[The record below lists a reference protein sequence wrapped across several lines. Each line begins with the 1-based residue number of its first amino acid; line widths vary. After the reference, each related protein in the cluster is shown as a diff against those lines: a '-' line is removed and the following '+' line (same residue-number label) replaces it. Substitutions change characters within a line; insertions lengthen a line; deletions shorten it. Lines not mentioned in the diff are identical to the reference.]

1 VKIKKSLAL
10 FCLVLTVFL
19 AVSPAGGETVRIKDI
34 TEVEGVRGNQLVG
47 YGLVVGL
54 AGSGDSRNSL
64 FTNQALANMLE
75 KMGIAVDSQAV
86 RARNV
91 ASVII
96 TAELPPFVQ
105 SGEEIDVTVSSLGDA
120 KTLQGGVLLLTP
132 LKAVDGKVY
141 AVAQG
146 PLSIGGFNVGGG
158 GGNVV
163 QQNHPTVG
171 MIPGGG
177 IVERTVETNFVDK
190 VRGVFT
196 LLLREPDF
204 VTASRIARAI
214 NEELGGGKA
223 RVLDANRVEVSIP
236 EHYQNQVSRLI
247 ALVGEIP
254 VEPDVPARVVINER
268 TGTVVIGGNVRILP
282 VAVSHG
288 NLTVTVRTEYQVSQ
302 PPPFSPGETVV
313 VPQREV
319 RVEEEPARLFKVESG
334 NTIDDL
340 VKALNALGVTP
351 RDLIAILQAIKKAG
365 ALQGELII
373 E

>member
-1 VKIKKSLAL
+1 MRIKRSLIL
-10 FCLVLTVFL
+10 LGLILTIFSV
-19 AVSPAGGETVRIKDI
+19 VSPVRGETVRIKDI
-34 TEVEGVRGNQLVG
+34 TQVEGVRGNQLVG

-54 AGSGDSRNSL
+54 SGSGDSRNSL

-75 KMGIAVDSQAV
+75 KMGISVDSQAV
-86 RARNV
+86 RSRNV
-91 ASVII
+91 ASVIV

-105 SGEEIDVTVSSLGDA
+105 QGEEIDVTVSSLGDA

-158 GGNVV
+158 GNVV

-177 IVERTVETNFVDK
+177 IVERTVETNFVDE
-190 VRGVFT
+190 VRGIFT

-204 VTASRIARAI
+204 VTASRIAQAI

-223 RVLDANRVEVSIP
+223 QALDANRVEVTIP
-236 EHYQNQVSRLI
+236 EHYQHQVSRLI

-282 VAVSHG
+282 VGISHG

-302 PPPFSPGETVV
+302 PPPLSPGETVV
-313 VPQREV
+313 VPQQEV

-340 VKALNALGVTP
+340 VRALNALGVTP
-351 RDLIAILQAIKKAG
+351 RDLVAILQAIKKAG